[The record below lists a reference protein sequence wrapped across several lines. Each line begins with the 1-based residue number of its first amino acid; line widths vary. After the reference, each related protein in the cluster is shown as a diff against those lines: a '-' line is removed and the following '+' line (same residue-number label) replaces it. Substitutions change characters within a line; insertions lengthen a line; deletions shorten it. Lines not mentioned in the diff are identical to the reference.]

1 MAYQPAP
8 IDNPWHPQW
17 DPRYLPCLTRPD
29 PRYYRYV
36 PDLSCYFVVAH
47 HQSPDWQPG
56 EGHPS
61 SIRWLRNA
69 APELVAADG
78 RLATPAD
85 DVTRGQPA
93 STAEASAIFGPPH
106 PPREH
111 RRANAPPCPP
121 PGPPPARSGVDMP
134 ETRGRPLSGQGV
146 KAPMDWTEPGGS
158 REHWSENLVEDERK
172 VTNYADQTHRTV
184 HQKTLENSD
193 DKVPTEQAGP
203 HDNSWYDGLFRDLP
217 RNAQPKSP
225 AWGRGVTGQRSSGR
239 ESYWTP
245 QPAPNPAPCQRAA
258 QQSQSWDRQ
267 PQPWDQQPPYQNED
281 DRNGRPRDFSG
292 SYDSDKQPHTA
303 TTAPSRKVSGSSG
316 EQEHGSSGF
325 WPETTEISA
334 PDDAYVHRVKPD
346 FLRKSHDLPLGH
358 TDSAWGW
365 PERSDSPPLPAAA
378 VRAAEEKRP
387 EAVPPTPASQGSELS
402 LSYLADYYERLALQC
417 RERTISS
424 HEARA
429 AAAAAVANKD
439 RHRDEKFHSQPP
451 TKSREDDQ
459 HDQRDRGRTCD
470 TRDGPVSEGDSKWN
484 WVPLTPGPNQQE
496 TWESS
501 FGDKPDRMSEFR
513 PQTPPRRAGGWES
526 SWGSPRAW

>member
-69 APELVAADG
+69 APELVSADG

-85 DVTRGQPA
+85 DVTRGQPT
-93 STAEASAIFGPPH
+93 STAEASAIFGPPR

-111 RRANAPPCPP
+111 RRVNVPTCPP

-134 ETRGRPLSGQGV
+134 ETRGRPLSRGGV
-146 KAPMDWTEPGGS
+146 KQPTDWAEPDRSREYWTE
-158 REHWSENLVEDERK
+158 NAVEDERK
-172 VTNYADQTHRTV
+172 ATSYADQTHRTV
-184 HQKTLENSD
+184 HHNTHENSD
-193 DKVPTEQAGP
+193 EKVATEQAGP
-203 HDNSWYDGLFRDLP
+203 HDSDWYGGLSYTLP
-217 RNAQPKSP
+217 KNPQAKPP
-225 AWGRGVTGQRSSGR
+225 AWGKDGTRQRSSERG
-239 ESYWTP
+239 SNWGWTP
-245 QPAPNPAPCQRAA
+245 QLAPSPAYRQQAA
-258 QQSQSWDRQ
+258 QQSQQWGQQSQFWNQKQSWDQ
-267 PQPWDQQPPYQNED
+267 TQSWDQKQSYQNED
-281 DRNGRPRDFSG
+281 DNSARPRDLSG

-334 PDDAYVHRVKPD
+334 PDDAHVHRVKPD
-346 FLRKSHDLPLGH
+346 ALRKSHDLPLGH
-358 TDSAWGW
+358 MDSAWGW
-365 PERSDSPPLPAAA
+365 PERSDTPPPPPPAAFR
-378 VRAAEEKRP
+378 VAEEKRP
-387 EAVPPTPASQGSELS
+387 EAVPPTPASQNSDLS
-402 LSYLADYYERLALQC
+402 LTYLADYYERLALQC

-429 AAAAAVANKD
+429 AAAAAVANKG
-439 RHRDEKFHSQPP
+439 RHLDEKFSSQPP

-459 HDQRDRGRTCD
+459 HHCGQTREARG
-470 TRDGPVSEGDSKWN
+470 GPVSEEN
-484 WVPLTPGPNQQE
+484 
-496 TWESS
+496 
-501 FGDKPDRMSEFR
+501 
-513 PQTPPRRAGGWES
+513 S
-526 SWGSPRAW
+526 SWGSGWESGWESGWGGGWGNPSAW